1 MKTYTFPVGGSFGK
15 GDSWEG
21 AFDFTLT
28 DEEST
33 RLEASAHKEPRG
45 WMDEDPEIS
54 DIMEKIIAASCEQD
68 IQNMLK
74 DKDFISEQREWY
86 ADSHDNTDVTDREI
100 VEWYMDGTSYGVMY
114 PEELQDILHE
124 EDDE

>member
-1 MKTYTFPVGGSFGK
+1 
-15 GDSWEG
+15 
-21 AFDFTLT
+21 
-28 DEEST
+28 
-33 RLEASAHKEPRG
+33 
-45 WMDEDPEIS
+45 
-54 DIMEKIIAASCEQD
+54 
-68 IQNMLK
+68 MLK

-100 VEWYMDGTSYGVMY
+100 VEWYMDGTSYDVMY